1 MAGVAIARRPGRP
14 RLLANLVLA
23 AIALAS
29 VTALLWPV
37 LPLGGPREAPVRA
50 GVVLRTVDDPAA
62 FPRLGGVAPD
72 FEWATPAGSV
82 RRLTELRG
90 RTVVLNFWA
99 TWCEPCREE
108 MPALDR
114 AAAATAAPIE
124 QSPEQQFADP
134 TLVVLA
140 LDLDENAGKID
151 GFLESYGIRRLEAIL
166 DAGKKVATRYGVV
179 GLPSTFF
186 IGPDGTV
193 RHLEIRGM
201 SAAIIADG
209 VAKAR

>member
-1 MAGVAIARRPGRP
+1 MAGVAVARRPGRP

-23 AIALAS
+23 GIAIAS
-29 VTALLWPV
+29 VVALLWPL
-37 LPLGGPREAPVRA
+37 LPFSGPREVPVRA
-50 GVVLRTVDDPAA
+50 GVVLRTVDDPVA

-72 FEWATPAGSV
+72 FEWVTPAGSV
-82 RRLTELRG
+82 RRLSELRG
-90 RTVVLNFWA
+90 RTVVVNFWA

-114 AAAATAAPIE
+114 AAAA
-124 QSPEQQFADP
+124 DP
-134 TLVVLA
+134 ALVVLA
-140 LDLDENAGKID
+140 LDLDEDAAKID

-186 IGPDGTV
+186 IAPDGTV

-201 SAAIIADG
+201 SDAVIAAGI
-209 VAKAR
+209 AKAR

>member
-1 MAGVAIARRPGRP
+1 MAEAAIAAPSGRA
-14 RLLANLVLA
+14 RLSANLALA

-29 VTALLWPV
+29 VAALLWPA
-37 LPLGGPREAPVRA
+37 LPLAGPREAPVRA
-50 GVVLRTVDDPAA
+50 GVVLRTVDHPAA

-72 FEWATPAGSV
+72 FEWITPAGSI

-99 TWCEPCREE
+99 TWCEPCRDE

-114 AAAATAAPIE
+114 AAA
-124 QSPEQQFADP
+124 ADP

-140 LDLDENAGKID
+140 LDLDEDATKID
-151 GFLESYGIRRLEAIL
+151 RFLESYGIRRLEAVL

-186 IGPDGTV
+186 IGPDGIV

-201 SAAIIADG
+201 SDAVIAG
-209 VAKAR
+209 GIAKAR

>member
-1 MAGVAIARRPGRP
+1 MMGVAIARRPRP
-14 RLLANLVLA
+14 SRLLANLLLV
-23 AIALAS
+23 AIALVS
-29 VTALLWPV
+29 VAAVLWPV
-37 LPLGGPREAPVRA
+37 QPFAGPREAPVRA

-90 RTVVLNFWA
+90 RTVVVNFWA

-114 AAAATAAPIE
+114 AAAA
-124 QSPEQQFADP
+124 DP

-140 LDLDENAGKID
+140 LDLDEDASKID
-151 GFLESYGIRRLEAIL
+151 GFLDSYGILRLEAIL

-201 SAAIIADG
+201 SDAVIASG
-209 VAKAR
+209 IAKAR

>member
-1 MAGVAIARRPGRP
+1 MAGASIAAPSGRP
-14 RLLANLVLA
+14 RLLANLALA

-29 VTALLWPV
+29 AAALLWPA
-37 LPLGGPREAPVRA
+37 LPLAGPREAPVRA

-62 FPRLGGVAPD
+62 VPRLGGVAPD
-72 FEWATPAGSV
+72 FEWVTPAGPI
-82 RRLTELRG
+82 RRLSELRG
-90 RTVVLNFWA
+90 RTVVVNFWA

-114 AAAATAAPIE
+114 AAAA
-124 QSPEQQFADP
+124 DP

-140 LDLDENAGKID
+140 LDLDEDAAKID
-151 GFLESYGIRRLEAIL
+151 AFLESYGIRRLEAVL

-193 RHLEIRGM
+193 RHLEMRGM
-201 SAAIIADG
+201 SDAVIAGG

>member
-1 MAGVAIARRPGRP
+1 MTGVEIAARSGRP

-37 LPLGGPREAPVRA
+37 LPVSGPRETPVRA

-62 FPRLGGVAPD
+62 FPRLGGSAPD
-72 FEWATPAGSV
+72 FEWVTPAGSI

-114 AAAATAAPIE
+114 AAAA
-124 QSPEQQFADP
+124 DP
-134 TLVVLA
+134 TVAVLA
-140 LDLDENAGKID
+140 LDLDEDAGKID

-201 SAAIIADG
+201 SDGQIASG
-209 VAKAR
+209 IARAR